1 MAREVK
7 RLTCKSDTARNY
19 IRENIYRQEK
29 EEIIKHL
36 IIENY

>member
-1 MAREVK
+1 MVREAK